1 MSTSRST
8 SSNATDAATT
18 AENAPFSTLHLES
31 HWLEMLD
38 QLGYQQMT
46 AIQAA
51 TLPLTL
57 RGQDVVGLGSTGTG
71 KTAAFGL
78 ALLHRVTPAQPLPQA
93 LVLCPTRELASQVT
107 DELRRLAR
115 ALPNTQILTV
125 TGGAPFSRQRVALE
139 HGVDVV
145 VATPGRLLDH
155 MDRQSIDLS
164 RVKTLVFDEA
174 DRLLD
179 MGFLDDVAT
188 IAGACPSKRQTLL
201 FSATFP
207 QAIRELSERFQ
218 HQARQISVVGQAD
231 APDIDH
237 VIVELGTTERLDALE
252 AVLENFA
259 PASSVIFCN
268 QRDTCEAVVERL
280 EQAGYSA
287 ETLHGGME
295 QRDRETT
302 LLRLSNGSL
311 RHLVATNVAARGLD
325 IDALDA
331 VINYELPRESEAFV
345 HRVGRTGRA
354 GEEGLAITLVGPE
367 DSRKLPHFSDH
378 LRDARSIQASSPSPS
393 APSPPAAVNMTVAIK
408 GGRKDKLRPGD
419 IVGALTRD
427 FGFEADAIGDI
438 HIQNH
443 IAFVALRRDIARE
456 ALQKIQDGQ
465 IKGRR
470 FRAFMQ
476 R

>member
-8 SSNATDAATT
+8 SSAAPDT
-18 AENAPFSTLHLES
+18 APFATLSIEN
-31 HWLEMLD
+31 HWLETLD
-38 QLGYQQMT
+38 QLGYHQMT
-46 AIQAA
+46 PIQAA

-78 ALLHRVTPAQPLPQA
+78 ALLHRVSPAQPLPQA

-155 MDRQSIDLS
+155 LDRETIDLS

-188 IAGACPSKRQTLL
+188 IAEACPTRRQTLL

-207 QAIRELSERFQ
+207 RAIRELSERFQ
-218 HQARQISVVGQAD
+218 LQARQISVVGQAER
-231 APDIDH
+231 PDIDQ
-237 VIVELGTTERLDALE
+237 VIVELGDVARLDALE
-252 AVLENFA
+252 SVLQNFA
-259 PASSVIFCN
+259 PTSSVIFCN
-268 QRDTCEAVVERL
+268 QRDTCETVVERL
-280 EQAGYSA
+280 QSAGYSA

-331 VINYELPRESEAFV
+331 VINFELPREAEAFV

-354 GEEGLAITLVGPE
+354 GEQGLAITLVGPE
-367 DSRKLPHFSDH
+367 DSRKLPHFKDH
-378 LRDARSIQASSPSPS
+378 LADARQVTASTPSPS
-393 APSPPAAVNMTVAIK
+393 APPPPAAANMTVAIK

-438 HIQNH
+438 QIQNH
-443 IAFVALRRDIARE
+443 IAFVALRRDIAGD
-456 ALQKIQDGQ
+456 ALRQIQDGQ